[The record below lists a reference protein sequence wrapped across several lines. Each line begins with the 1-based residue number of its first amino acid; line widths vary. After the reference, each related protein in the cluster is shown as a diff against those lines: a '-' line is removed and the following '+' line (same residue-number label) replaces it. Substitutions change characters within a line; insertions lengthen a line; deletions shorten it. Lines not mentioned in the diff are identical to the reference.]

1 MYEKQYPHEGMI
13 VFVKKEEPNGYEHV
27 AQLIIE
33 QSIFQY
39 QKNKLMEQIDES
51 LIAGN
56 KSLFFELSSQY
67 NKLLE
72 KYGYLQTKPTGE
84 SA

>member
-1 MYEKQYPHEGMI
+1 MYEKHYPHEGMI
-13 VFVKKEEPNGYEHV
+13 VFVKKEESNGYEHA

-33 QSIFQY
+33 QALFQY
-39 QKNKLMEQIDES
+39 EKNKLMEQIDDA
-51 LIAGN
+51 LITGN
-56 KSLFFELSSQY
+56 KSLFLELSSQY

-72 KYGYLQTKPTGE
+72 KYGYLQTKQAGE

>member
-1 MYEKQYPHEGMI
+1 MYEKQYPQEGMI
-13 VFVKKEEPNGYEHV
+13 VFVKKEEPNGYEHA
-27 AQLIIE
+27 AQFIIE
-33 QSIFQY
+33 QSLFQY
-39 QKNKLMEQIDES
+39 QKKKLMEKIDEA

-56 KSLFFELSSQY
+56 KSLFLELSSQY

-72 KYGYLQTKPTGE
+72 KYSYLQAEQTRE